1 MPGDSNGDLS
11 LQILETW
18 NIHNRVLLFL
28 LNGIAAEA
36 LPDAVPART
45 RSVADHLAHVHN
57 VRLMWLKASAP
68 DLLEGLSKIEKEA
81 GPADHAALQGALE
94 ASGAA
99 IAALLERGLAAGGKI
114 KGFKPHAVAFL
125 GYLIAH
131 EHYHAGKVDFI
142 LRQSGHAVDDKTH
155 YGLWEWGVR

>member
-1 MPGDSNGDLS
+1 MQDATTTDLPA
-11 LQILETW
+11 QILETW

-28 LNGIAAEA
+28 LDGIAPEA
-36 LPDAVPART
+36 LEDAVPARS
-45 RSVADHLAHVHN
+45 RSVADHLAHAHH

-68 DLLEGLSKIEKEA
+68 DLLAGLEKIEKGA
-81 GPADHAALQGALE
+81 NADPATLRTALE
-94 ASGAA
+94 TSAAA
-99 IAALLERGLAAGGKI
+99 ISALLERGLANGGKI

-131 EHYHAGKVDFI
+131 EHYHAGKADFI
-142 LRQSGHAVDDKTH
+142 LRQSGHPVDDKTH